1 MAIKDRNG
9 ALHSEKIGQ
18 FVSNGEGESSG
29 FDVEKLKREPR
40 GHLSTII
47 PGRGEPLNISLD
59 FFSESKLD
67 KDASKSL
74 RRGIRRIKKNLELHR
89 LKIKHPEKYS
99 KDWDSLSES
108 LKEKRIEYWKKE
120 INEKIEAIQRRKN
133 ILRERGEDDE

>member
-1 MAIKDRNG
+1 MVN
-9 ALHSEKIGQ
+9 
-18 FVSNGEGESSG
+18 
-29 FDVEKLKREPR
+29 
-40 GHLSTII
+40 I
-47 PGRGEPLNISLD
+47 PLD
-59 FFSESKLD
+59 FFSESKLYE
-67 KDASKSL
+67 DASESL
-74 RRGIRRIKKNLELHR
+74 RKGIRSIKKNLELHR